1 MSQVFVLCLRGF
13 RKDRFDTINVSIIGG
28 GRVKIMESGENYLE
42 TILMLQKRLGEVRS
56 IDIVHELNFSKP
68 TVSVA
73 MKHFRENGYIVVD
86 GAGYITLTEKGL
98 EIANRIYERHVV
110 LAEVLMGLGV
120 SEKTAYEDACR
131 MEHDISEESFEK
143 IKEHVKRNRETE

>member
-1 MSQVFVLCLRGF
+1 M
-13 RKDRFDTINVSIIGG
+13 
-28 GRVKIMESGENYLE
+28 KIMESGENYLE

>member
-1 MSQVFVLCLRGF
+1 M
-13 RKDRFDTINVSIIGG
+13 
-28 GRVKIMESGENYLE
+28 KIMESGENYLE

-98 EIANRIYERHVV
+98 EIANRIFERHVV